1 MPLPI
6 EKIPF
11 CLATTRRLDRWL
23 RIHDDGTVSVLT
35 GKVEIGQ
42 GIASAMAQMAAD
54 ELDVAYERIRMVSVD
69 TQQSP
74 DEGTT
79 SGSRSVE
86 EGGTALRYAC
96 AEVRDL
102 FLQTAAR
109 KLAASLES
117 LSVDDGRIRV
127 RGRAESLTY
136 WELAND
142 VDIASDATGEVLPK
156 SASALKLV
164 GRDVRRLDL
173 PAKLF
178 GAAYV
183 HDLDLPGMLHA
194 RVVRPPS
201 YRARLQTLDD
211 TKARALPGLVAIV
224 REGSF
229 LGVITEREEQAVKA
243 ASLLAAGATWREQ
256 ADLPNVDDMPAFLK
270 SQPTDDEVLRE
281 KSSAVAP
288 AARAHRASYSR
299 PYLAHAS
306 LGPSCAVARWGDAD
320 RLEVWSHCQG
330 PYPLRAEIAKILGIA
345 VDGIVVRH
353 MEGAGCYGHN
363 GADDAA
369 FDAVML
375 ARAVPGRPVRL
386 QWSREDEF
394 GWEPFGPAM
403 VVDVEGA
410 IDADGN
416 IVEWQQDH
424 YTNKHICRPGRH
436 PNPGLLAAWH
446 LDQGH
451 EPPPTIDMPLATGG
465 ASHRNALPDYTFPN
479 ERITNHTLRVMP
491 VRISTLRALGA
502 YLNVFAIECFLDELA
517 VEAGIDA
524 VEFRLRHQRDP
535 RARAVIE
542 AAAQLAG
549 WKRDARGD
557 GRHGMGIGYAR
568 YKGFGNYVAVV
579 AEVEVDRAV
588 RVPRV
593 WTALDCGRIVT
604 PDGLRNQA
612 EGGIVQATSWTLKE
626 QLRFDR
632 TRITSRT
639 WEDYPIL
646 TFAEAPRVECALIDH
661 PDEPSVGVGE
671 GMAGPTAAAIGNA
684 VANALGV
691 RVRDLPLT
699 PQRIV
704 AAMA

>member
-6 EKIPF
+6 EKLPF
-11 CLATTRRLDRWL
+11 CLATTRRLDRWV
-23 RIHDDGTVSVLT
+23 RIHADGTVSVLT

-42 GIASAMAQMAAD
+42 GIRSAMAQMAAD
-54 ELDVAYERIRMVSVD
+54 ELDVAYERIRMLPVD
-69 TQQSP
+69 TLSSS

-102 FLQTAAR
+102 LLQTAAR
-109 KLAASLES
+109 KLGASLES
-117 LSVDDGRIRV
+117 LSVDDGCISV
-127 RGRAESLTY
+127 RGRSETLTY
-136 WELAND
+136 WDLAGE
-142 VDIASDATGEVLPK
+142 VDLARDATGDVLPK
-156 SASALKLV
+156 PAAGLKIV
-164 GRDVRRLDL
+164 GKDLPRLDV
-173 PAKLF
+173 PDKLF

-201 YRARLQTLDD
+201 YRARLVTLDD
-211 TKARALPGLVAIV
+211 AKARAMPGVTAIV

-229 LGVITEREEQAVKA
+229 LGVIAAREEQAVKA
-243 ASLLAAGATWREQ
+243 AAALAAGARWREQ
-256 ADLPNVDDMPAFLK
+256 SDLPDASDLPAFLK

-281 KSSAVAP
+281 KSAVVVP
-288 AARAHRASYSR
+288 AVHRHRASYTR

-306 LGPSCAVARWGDAD
+306 IGPSCAVARWGDAPK
-320 RLEVWSHCQG
+320 LEVWSHCQG
-330 PYPLRAEIAKILGIA
+330 PYPLRAEIARILQLELEA
-345 VDGIVVRH
+345 VVVRH

-369 FDAVML
+369 FDAVLL

-410 IDADGN
+410 IDARGH
-416 IVEWQQDH
+416 IVDWQQDH

-451 EPPPTIDMPLATGG
+451 EPPPTIDMPLALGG
-465 ASHRNALPDYTFPN
+465 ASHRNALPDYDFPN

-502 YLNVFAIECFLDELA
+502 YLNVFAIECFMDELA
-517 VEAGIDA
+517 LAAGVDP

-542 AAAQLAG
+542 AAARLAG
-549 WKRDARGD
+549 WKTDRRGD
-557 GRHGMGIGYAR
+557 GRQGMGMGYAR

-579 AEVEVDRAV
+579 AEVDIDRAV

-593 WTALDCGRIVT
+593 WTALDCGRIVS

-626 QLRFDR
+626 AVKFDR

-646 TFAEAPRVECALIDH
+646 TFAEAPRVETVLIDH

-671 GMAGPTAAAIGNA
+671 GMAGPVAAAIGNA
-684 VANALGV
+684 VANALSV
-691 RVRDLPLT
+691 RVRNLPLT
-699 PQRIV
+699 PERIV
-704 AAMA
+704 AAMQ